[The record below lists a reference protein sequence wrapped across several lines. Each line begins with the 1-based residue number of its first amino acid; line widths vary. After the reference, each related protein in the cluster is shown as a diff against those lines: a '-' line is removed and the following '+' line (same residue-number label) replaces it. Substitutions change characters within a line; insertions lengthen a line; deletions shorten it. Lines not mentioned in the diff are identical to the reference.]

1 MSPTL
6 EPPFP
11 NDPRGMSALVE
22 GIPEQIEGALA
33 RLSAAPWP
41 RVTRIPSTLA
51 VGAMGGSAIAAD
63 LTATLY
69 SDRIPRPIAVIR
81 DYRWPAFVT
90 REAFALHCSYSG
102 ATEETLALYREASH
116 RGVPRAAVTTGGS
129 PAMACDRE
137 GVPWHKLPAGMPPRA
152 ALFSSWVP
160 MTGLLAALDWVDDPT
175 SSWTRAIEDLRE
187 LKTQIGIDV
196 PESKNPG
203 KQLARALHGRFI
215 QVYGSAARTGAAATR
230 LRQQLNENAKLPG
243 HSAEVP
249 ELNHNEIV
257 AWERP
262 DAFHRGVSVLLL
274 EDPDDGV
281 EVERRLA
288 LTGKFLAE
296 QGASVHVLETSGN
309 GRLSRLAQLVVWG
322 DYLSI
327 YLAALRDVD
336 PTPVASLDEFKRQMA
351 AKTSGKER

>member
-1 MSPTL
+1 MTPTL
-6 EPPFP
+6 EPPFA
-11 NDPRGMSALVE
+11 NDPRGMATLVE

-33 RLSAAPWP
+33 RLSASPWP
-41 RVTRIPSTLA
+41 HVTRIPSTLA

-63 LTATLY
+63 LTATVY

-102 ATEETLALYREASH
+102 ATEETLALYRESS
-116 RGVPRAAVTTGGS
+116 RRSVPRAALTTGGS
-129 PAMACDRE
+129 LAMACERE
-137 GVPWHKLPAGMPPRA
+137 SVPWHKLPAGMPPRA

-160 MTGLLAALDWVDDPT
+160 ITGLLAALEWVDDPT
-175 SSWTRAIEDLRE
+175 PSWNRAVDDLRD
-187 LKTQIGIDV
+187 LRKQIGIEV
-196 PESKNPG
+196 PEADNPA
-203 KQLARALHGRFI
+203 KRLARALHGRFI
-215 QVYGSAARTGAAATR
+215 QIYGSAGRTGAAATR

-257 AWERP
+257 GWERP
-262 DAFHRGVSVLLL
+262 DAFHRGVAALIL

-281 EVERRLA
+281 EVERRLK
-288 LTGKFLAE
+288 LTGKFLLE
-296 QGASVHVLETSGN
+296 QGADVHVLKTSGS
-309 GRLSRLAQLVVWG
+309 GRLSRLAQHVVWG

-327 YLAALRDVD
+327 YLAALRGVD

-351 AKTSGKER
+351 AKTTGKES